1 MTKKL
6 ASTIPGSE
14 VAYLFPGQGVQ
25 VVGMGQQLH
34 DSSPAARSVFHAVD
48 EALNRPLSN
57 LMFAGPS
64 ETLRETINAQ
74 PAIMAVSLACIT
86 AMQEQL
92 GQEAMP
98 KPAMMAGHSLGEY
111 TALAVAGV
119 LTVGETAWLVQE
131 RGRLMQEACDITPGG
146 MAAVL
151 GLDRMTIEEISRE
164 TGTYVS
170 NVNTPGQIVIS
181 GERMVLAQ
189 ALDMAM
195 ARGAR
200 KAMPL
205 SVGGA
210 FHSGLMEPA
219 REGLVQAVG
228 KLVFK
233 DPTVP
238 IVANCTGKPLTKAE
252 DVRKE
257 LIAQIANCVEW
268 EMSMNFI
275 IKSGISQFVEVGP
288 GKALSGMIKR
298 ISRSAKILS
307 VSDMDS
313 ILNLSKN

>member
-1 MTKKL
+1 
-6 ASTIPGSE
+6 
-14 VAYLFPGQGVQ
+14 
-25 VVGMGQQLH
+25 MGQQLH

-64 ETLRETINAQ
+64 ESLRETFNAQ

-92 GQEAMP
+92 GREAMP

-119 LTVGETAWLVQE
+119 LTIGETAWLVQE

-146 MAAVL
+146 MAAIL
-151 GLDRMTIEEISRE
+151 GLDRMIIEEISQE

-181 GERMVLAQ
+181 GERIVLAQ

-219 REGLVQAVG
+219 REGLVQAVE

-268 EMSMNFI
+268 EISMNFMI
-275 IKSGISQFVEVGP
+275 ESGISQFVEVGP

-298 ISRSAKILS
+298 ISRSAKISS

-313 ILNLSKN
+313 ILNLNKN